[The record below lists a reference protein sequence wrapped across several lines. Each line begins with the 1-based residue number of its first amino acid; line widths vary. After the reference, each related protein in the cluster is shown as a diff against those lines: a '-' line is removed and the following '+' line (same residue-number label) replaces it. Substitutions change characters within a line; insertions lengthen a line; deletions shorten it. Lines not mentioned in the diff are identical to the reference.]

1 VALWARLWLI
11 FTTMTTTAR
20 KHAGPKPNPTTPPK
34 SAAKATAPV
43 QPFAGFGA
51 EAIGFL
57 AGLQANN
64 NKPWFDEHRPTWETA
79 IKAPMAALMD
89 ELAIARGGRVKIFRI
104 NRDVRFSKDKS
115 PYKPTA
121 SGVLLDIPDTFAGYY
136 IELSPQG
143 LFAGAGYHA
152 METDQMRRFKAALAD
167 ETKHAGLTKALAA
180 LHRKGVSVAGEA
192 YPALPDDYRG
202 AAPYVVEM
210 MKKDLFAGAVLSPTD
225 PRLFA
230 ADARAYVIA
239 TWRAIE
245 PLCLWLD
252 TFVGPSTKPAPAY
265 AR

>member
-1 VALWARLWLI
+1 MP
-11 FTTMTTTAR
+11 TSAR
-20 KHAGPKPNPTTPPK
+20 KSAGPKPTSSKASKP
-34 SAAKATAPV
+34 SAKATAPAG
-43 QPFAGFGA
+43 PFAGFRA

-57 AGLQANN
+57 AGLESNN
-64 NKPWFDEHRPTWETA
+64 NKPWFDEHRATWEAA

-167 ETKHAGLTKALAA
+167 ETKHAGLTKALTA
-180 LHRKGVSVAGEA
+180 LHKKGVSVAGEA
-192 YPALPDDYRG
+192 YPALPEDYRG
-202 AAPYVVEM
+202 GAPYVVEM
-210 MKKDLFAGAVLSPTD
+210 MKKDLFAGAVLAPTD
-225 PRLFA
+225 ARLFA
-230 ADARAYVIA
+230 ADARPFVIA

-252 TFVGPSTKPAPAY
+252 TFIGPSTKPAPAY